1 MEGTGLLKYAL
12 NVDSILKQIGNRKI
26 KSIAIKRTPVSAL
39 LKGTLN
45 VFSLGK
51 FGKRLNKNFD
61 EIFHLFVELH
71 LDNGKRVI
79 VEKNERINVAFGKRK
94 GDKVEVEQLQ
104 SFSAGLT
111 LNGMLEKTRKRMGEE
126 AFFSYNAASNNCQDF
141 ILNFLQANGVGTEA
155 NYSFVKQNTEQL
167 FKRLP
172 YLQNLAKGVTDVGAD
187 VGDKTDDMQRFIA
200 GRGIPQ

>member
-1 MEGTGLLKYAL
+1 MHVHMVGNEASGYGCWVRVSTGKIPLYAIML
-12 NVDSILKQIGNRKI
+12 RALGLPAVSIY
-26 KSIAIKRTPVSAL
+26 
-39 LKGTLN
+39 
-45 VFSLGK
+45 
-51 FGKRLNKNFD
+51 NKNFD

-71 LDNGKRVI
+71 LDYGKRVI

-104 SFSAGLT
+104 NFSEGLT
-111 LNGMLEKTRKRMGEE
+111 LNGMLEKTRQRMGEE
-126 AFFSYNAASNNCQDF
+126 AFFSYNAAKNNCQDF